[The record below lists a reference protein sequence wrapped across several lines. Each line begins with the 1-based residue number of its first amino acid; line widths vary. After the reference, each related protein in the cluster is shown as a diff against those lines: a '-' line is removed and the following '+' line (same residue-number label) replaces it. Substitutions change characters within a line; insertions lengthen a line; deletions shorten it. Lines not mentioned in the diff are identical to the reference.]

1 MIDDSESEIRMAF
14 LKKDVKLPQR
24 LALQE
29 QLRLDDTPVPEFDE
43 LAARL
48 SEDAASIGN
57 LNVMPYG
64 MVNFMKENHQ
74 YFGGVAHIGR
84 PAVGRVMA
92 RDHGWC
98 PEVVDRE
105 SALILRDVRAAPR
118 FTGNPVVNKLGI
130 LSYMGAPLTY
140 EGVTFGTV
148 CVVHTNVTEWGDYYG
163 HKGLELIKDYAQ
175 QAVDLI
181 VRRAGSAQ

>member
-1 MIDDSESEIRMAF
+1 MNNDRDSDMRMTF
-14 LKKDVKLPQR
+14 LKKDVNLPQR
-24 LALQE
+24 QELQR
-29 QLRLDDTPVPEFDE
+29 RLGLEDAPVPEFDE

-48 SEDAASIGN
+48 SEAAAGIGN
-57 LNVMPYG
+57 LNVMPYS
-64 MVNFMKENHQ
+64 MVNFMRENHQ
-74 YFGGVAHIGR
+74 YFGGVAHLGR
-84 PAVGRVMA
+84 PAVGRMMA

-140 EGVTFGTV
+140 DGVTFGTV
-148 CVVHTNVTEWGDYYG
+148 CVVHTSVTEWGDYYG
-163 HKGLELIKDYAQ
+163 HKGLELIKQYAQ
-175 QAVDLI
+175 EAVELI
-181 VRRAGSAQ
+181 VHRAEINR

>member
-1 MIDDSESEIRMAF
+1 MDDDRDSDIRMAF
-14 LKKDVKLPQR
+14 LKKDTKLPQR
-24 LALQE
+24 LELQRR
-29 QLRLDDTPVPEFDE
+29 LGLDDLPVPEFDA
-43 LAARL
+43 LAAQL
-48 SEDAASIGN
+48 TEEAAAIGN
-57 LNVMPYG
+57 LDVMPFG
-64 MVNFMKENHQ
+64 MVNIMKENHQ
-74 YFGGVAHIGR
+74 YFSGLAHVGR
-84 PAVGRVMA
+84 PEVGRVMA

-148 CVVHTNVTEWGDYYG
+148 CVVHTSVTEWGDYYG

-175 QAVDLI
+175 QAVELI
-181 VRRAGSAQ
+181 VSRVEGAK